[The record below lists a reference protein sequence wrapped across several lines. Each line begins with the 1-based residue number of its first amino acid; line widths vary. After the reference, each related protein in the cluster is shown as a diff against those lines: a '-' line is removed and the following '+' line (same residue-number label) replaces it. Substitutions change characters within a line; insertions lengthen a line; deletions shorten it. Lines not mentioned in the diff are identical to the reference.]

1 MIFLNMKNTFHISL
15 LYQNDIDGKRIF
27 SNGKLGSLALRDI
40 GFSEPNP
47 GGFLCLSLPQDDEN
61 GVPFGKRMEPRAEA
75 VKQR

>member
-47 GGFLCLSLPQDDEN
+47 G
-61 GVPFGKRMEPRAEA
+61 
-75 VKQR
+75 

>member
-27 SNGKLGSLALRDI
+27 SNGELRSLILRDS

-47 GGFLCLSLPQDDEN
+47 G
-61 GVPFGKRMEPRAEA
+61 
-75 VKQR
+75 